1 MKKIPLSKVTCRWC
15 GEIMDG
21 VKQVDDVRGADG
33 MHSGIQCNHC
43 GVKMASDV
51 FDLNDMTIICAED
64 NPIQLANKTSI
75 ASGGTDEGLIELTL
89 LQSEVLLSK

>member
-1 MKKIPLSKVTCRWC
+1 MKKIPLSEVTCPWC

-21 VKQVDDVRGADG
+21 VKRVDNVRAADG

-43 GVKMASDV
+43 GIKIAADV
-51 FDLNDMTIICAED
+51 FDLNDMTIICVED
-64 NPIQLANKTSI
+64 KPLQMGNKTSI
-75 ASGGTDEGLIELTL
+75 VSGGTDEGLIGLTL